1 MKQLGVLLMLLLTG
15 CTSLSTMNLKPAD
28 AAQTTPPPASND
40 STAAAKPKI
49 KQWHTTETP
58 ETLPKDKLD
67 KMSLG
72 GGGFGGY

>member
-1 MKQLGVLLMLLLTG
+1 MKYLLFLIAFCALAG
-15 CTSLSTMNLKPAD
+15 CSTIDLKPAD
-28 AAQTTPPPASND
+28 SPQTTPPPSASANA
-40 STAAAKPKI
+40 SPKV
-49 KQWHTTETP
+49 KQWFTTDTP